1 MHATLATKL
10 NLLTCA
16 LILCASVA
24 IGGFLVQQ
32 QITATSED
40 LVRRGEILAAL
51 IAQNSEYGVFTENQ
65 ENLLR
70 LVESLSVDSDFAYV
84 EIRSKNSKVLA
95 RKSLA
100 GHEVPPSESL
110 TFKGEEGAIV
120 TDVRDNATGH
130 NFIQILAPITTKP
143 VKEPSGLFVDPS
155 TASTQTIVI
164 GSVRLGLGK
173 QRLKQSIDQA
183 VISTIFAGSLV
194 VLLGIALTVMVTRRI
209 TAPIRTLHDAT
220 QKVAQGDLTQPLTI
234 VTGDEVGDLARSF
247 NSMVETLRTAREQ
260 EAAYQKTLE
269 ATVGERTAELSHT
282 VAALKV
288 AKEAAEAA
296 SLTKSQFLANMSHEI
311 RTPMNGLLGMAEL
324 LLNTPLTDKQQHLAD
339 SIHRSGTALLGIIN
353 SILDFSKIEA
363 GKLELERM
371 EFDLREMI
379 EEAVDLFADSAG
391 KKGLDLTC
399 FLPAEIPD
407 RAIGDPVRLRQVL
420 LNLVDNAVKFTQRGE
435 VTVWLHLL
443 AQDARTLMLKCAVT
457 DTGIGIPPQAQAGLF
472 TSFSQADGST
482 TRRFGGTGLGLA
494 IVKQLVQLMGGEVGI
509 ASTPG
514 QGSTFWFTVQL
525 GCAAPRD
532 GSEPAHDQFLSGLRV
547 LIVDDNPTNLFV
559 LNAHLTSWGAEV
571 ISADTGAAA
580 LERLTEDANTP
591 TPINLAILDIHMPD
605 MDGLILA
612 RAIKANPAIRRV
624 DLLALSSGESHSHSG
639 TAEQLGFFAWLQK
652 PVRQSTLRACLRGY
666 GQGSVAAPAPDGPTP
681 VAPLAQGG
689 RVLLVEDNPINREV
703 AMGLLELL
711 GCHVDSAEDGRQ
723 ALEVSATGAM
733 TSSSWTAR
741 CPLWMG
747 TRRRPAFVSGS
758 GRRRQRVSRSLP

>member
-1 MHATLATKL
+1 M
-10 NLLTCA
+10 
-16 LILCASVA
+16 
-24 IGGFLVQQ
+24 
-32 QITATSED
+32 
-40 LVRRGEILAAL
+40 
-51 IAQNSEYGVFTENQ
+51 
-65 ENLLR
+65 
-70 LVESLSVDSDFAYV
+70 
-84 EIRSKNSKVLA
+84 LA

-120 TDVRDNATGH
+120 TDVRDKATGH
-130 NFIQILAPITTKP
+130 NFIQILAPITTNS

-155 TASTQTIVI
+155 TASTQPIVI

-194 VLLGIALTVMVTRRI
+194 VLLGIALTLMVTRRI
-209 TAPIRTLHDAT
+209 TAPIHTLHDAT
-220 QKVAQGDLTQPLTI
+220 QKVAQGDLTQPLMI

-269 ATVGERTAELSHT
+269 ATVGERTTELSHT

-339 SIHRSGTALLGIIN
+339 SVHRSGTALLGIIN

-371 EFDLREMI
+371 EFELREMI

-420 LNLVDNAVKFTQRGE
+420 LNLVGNAVKFTQRGE

-472 TSFSQADGST
+472 TAFSQADGST

-547 LIVDDNPTNLFV
+547 LIVDDNPTNRFV

-580 LERLTEDANTP
+580 LERLTEHANTP
-591 TPINLAILDIHMPD
+591 TPIDLAILDIHMPD

-612 RAIKANPAIRRV
+612 RAIKANPAFHARR
-624 DLLALSSGESHSHSG
+624 SSGP
-639 TAEQLGFFAWLQK
+639 Q
-652 PVRQSTLRACLRGY
+652 LRGEPLARWN
-666 GQGSVAAPAPDGPTP
+666 SRTTRFLCVAA
-681 VAPLAQGG
+681 
-689 RVLLVEDNPINREV
+689 
-703 AMGLLELL
+703 
-711 GCHVDSAEDGRQ
+711 
-723 ALEVSATGAM
+723 
-733 TSSSWTAR
+733 
-741 CPLWMG
+741 
-747 TRRRPAFVSGS
+747 
-758 GRRRQRVSRSLP
+758 